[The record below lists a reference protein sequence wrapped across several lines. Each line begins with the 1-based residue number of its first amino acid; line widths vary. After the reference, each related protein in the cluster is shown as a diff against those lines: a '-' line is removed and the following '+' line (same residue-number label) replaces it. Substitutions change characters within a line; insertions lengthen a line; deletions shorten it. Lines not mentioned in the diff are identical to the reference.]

1 MEKTANFELSQ
12 WDKSDRIMMEDFNAD
27 NLKID
32 QAIHDAWMWTCLGEA
47 APSED
52 GLTMTFTVE
61 RPADYQEITVY
72 FTSVGTK
79 LMTAAMNGVGMQ
91 IEVVGNTT
99 ATAASVKA
107 IGKLE
112 LMRGLESGM
121 VCVFHVVLQGTN
133 SPFDR
138 SECGMVRDLD
148 LSAPLEITFTAAE
161 ALSAGSGLQVFAL
174 RHA

>member
-32 QAIHDAWMWTCLGEA
+32 QAIQDSQLWVCLGEA

-61 RPADYQEITVY
+61 RPADYQEIVVY
-72 FTSVGTK
+72 YTTIGIK
-79 LMTAAMNGVGMQ
+79 LMEAAMNGTELQ
-91 IEVVGNTT
+91 SEVVNGST

-107 IGKLE
+107 IGK
-112 LMRGLESGM
+112 MRLLRGMESGV
-121 VCVFHVVLQGTN
+121 VCFFNTVTIGTGN
-133 SPFDR
+133 AFSRDG
-138 SECGMVRDLD
+138 CGMVRDLD
-148 LSAPLEITFTAAE
+148 LNAPLEITLTATT
-161 ALSAGSGLQVFAL
+161 ALSAGSGLRVYAMKY
-174 RHA
+174 